1 MNGSLGFFFP
11 PYAMLA
17 RLASSRLARLAGPTA
32 GPTAGLR
39 FVVLFAR
46 RVVAVAVLTVS
57 PGTTTG
63 ENTLGWYLL
72 GRYR

>member
-17 RLASSRLARLAGPTA
+17 RLARLAGPTA